1 MKKTLCAL
9 QPTYIPWMPFFERIY
24 LSDIFV
30 ILDDVEF
37 SKNSNHNRNSIMS
50 NSKKLMLTVP
60 IHHKSRQLIK
70 DVKID
75 NSKNWKKKH
84 WFSIKQSYEKLF
96 FFKEI
101 KKELEII
108 YSKNWI
114 YLSELNIEIIKFL
127 LRYFKIKKKIFISS
141 EIQVKGTAN
150 EKLINLCKYF
160 NTSSFMVKPETENYH
175 PKVLKHPAP
184 DVLFKNFGDSSLDFT
199 LRIWVQ
205 DLWSYEVIESDIRY
219 EVDKAFRENS
229 IEIPFPQRVLHN
241 YQPNP

>member
-1 MKKTLCAL
+1 MKKTLCCL
-9 QPTYIPWMPFFERIY
+9 QPTYIPWIPFFERIY

-37 SKNSNHNRNSIMS
+37 SKNSNHNRNSIRS
-50 NSKKLMLTVP
+50 NSNKLMLTVP
-60 IHHKSRQLIK
+60 IHYKSHQLIK

-101 KKELEII
+101 KNELEII

-114 YLSELNIEIIKFL
+114 YLSELNIEIIKFI
-127 LRYFKIKKKIFISS
+127 LRYLKINKKIFISS
-141 EIQVKGTAN
+141 EIKVEGTAN

-160 NTSSFMVKPETENYH
+160 NTSRFIVKPGTENYH
-175 PKVLKHPAP
+175 PKILFEKNNIDFKFYSNRIKTYNQESKDFLPGLSIIDYIANNGNS
-184 DVLFKNFGDSSLDFT
+184 LTIFKN
-199 LRIWVQ
+199 
-205 DLWSYEVIESDIRY
+205 
-219 EVDKAFRENS
+219 
-229 IEIPFPQRVLHN
+229 
-241 YQPNP
+241 

>member
-175 PKVLKHPAP
+175 PKVL
-184 DVLFKNFGDSSLDFT
+184 FKKNNIDFKFYSNKIKSYNQKSKIFLPGLSIFDYIANNGNSLTIF
-199 LRIWVQ
+199 
-205 DLWSYEVIESDIRY
+205 
-219 EVDKAFRENS
+219 EN
-229 IEIPFPQRVLHN
+229 
-241 YQPNP
+241 

>member
-9 QPTYIPWMPFFERIY
+9 QPTYIPWIPFFERIY

-60 IHHKSRQLIK
+60 IYHKSHQLIK

-84 WFSIKQSYEKLF
+84 WISIKQSYEKLF

-127 LRYFKIKKKIFISS
+127 LRYLKIKKKIFISS
-141 EIQVKGTAN
+141 EIKVEGTAN

-160 NTSSFMVKPETENYH
+160 NTSSFIVKPGTENYH
-175 PKVLKHPAP
+175 PKN
-184 DVLFKNFGDSSLDFT
+184 LFKKNNVDFKFYSNKIKTYNQQSKIFLPGLSIIDYIVNNGNSLIIF
-199 LRIWVQ
+199 
-205 DLWSYEVIESDIRY
+205 
-219 EVDKAFRENS
+219 EN
-229 IEIPFPQRVLHN
+229 
-241 YQPNP
+241 

>member
-175 PKVLKHPAP
+175 PKVL
-184 DVLFKNFGDSSLDFT
+184 FKKNNIDFKFYSNKTKSYNQKSKIFLPGLSIIDYIANNGNSLTIF
-199 LRIWVQ
+199 
-205 DLWSYEVIESDIRY
+205 
-219 EVDKAFRENS
+219 EN
-229 IEIPFPQRVLHN
+229 
-241 YQPNP
+241 

>member
-37 SKNSNHNRNSIMS
+37 SKNSNHNRNSIIS

-60 IHHKSRQLIK
+60 IYHKSHQLIK

-127 LRYFKIKKKIFISS
+127 LRYLKIKKKIFISS
-141 EIQVKGTAN
+141 EIQVKGIAN

-160 NTSSFMVKPETENYH
+160 NTSSFIVKPGTENYH
-175 PKVLKHPAP
+175 PKVLFEKNNI
-184 DVLFKNFGDSSLDFT
+184 DFKFYSNKIKSYNQNSKIFLPGLSIIDYIANNGNSLTIF
-199 LRIWVQ
+199 
-205 DLWSYEVIESDIRY
+205 
-219 EVDKAFRENS
+219 EN
-229 IEIPFPQRVLHN
+229 
-241 YQPNP
+241 